1 MPKFGYIDK
10 TGDFVIPPRFDDLCY
25 EYSEGL
31 AAVNVEGK
39 YGFIDK
45 NGDFVI
51 PPQFECVFP
60 FAHGIA
66 AVLIEEK
73 YGYIDKSGKIVI
85 PPTFEEV
92 DEFSEGLAYAKT
104 ATQEGYIDPTG
115 AWALIPPPRY
125 NCGHSFCDGLTR
137 IDLCEEEELDED
149 EDTDECGCACEGYCE
164 GYIDKT
170 GAIVIPPQ
178 FRDTYDFSEGLAY
191 VETEDGGYVFIDTKG
206 NVALKFD
213 FDYDTRWCHSFS
225 EGVVAVRIEGKYGY
239 ADKTGQIVIAP
250 QFDEAYRFRE
260 GLAGV
265 RFRGRWGFIDKNAEW
280 VIEPKPWRPFGFFEG
295 LAMVAVRDYNMKHFY
310 PQSNV

>member
-1 MPKFGYIDK
+1 MWKSGFIDKTGTLVIPLQFDSCYRYSEGLASVKIDNKFGFIDK
-10 TGDFVIPPRFDDLCY
+10 TGDFVIPP
-25 EYSEGL
+25 
-31 AAVNVEGK
+31 
-39 YGFIDK
+39 
-45 NGDFVI
+45 
-51 PPQFECVFP
+51 QFEWVLP

-66 AVLIEEK
+66 AVSIEGK
-73 YGYIDKSGKIVI
+73 WGYIDKSGTIVI
-85 PPTFEEV
+85 PPMFEEV
-92 DEFSEGLAYAKT
+92 DAFSDGLAYAKT

-115 AWALIPPPRY
+115 AWALIPPPHY

-149 EDTDECGCACEGYCE
+149 EGTDECGCACE

-178 FRDTYDFSEGLAY
+178 FRDTDDFSEGLAH

-239 ADKTGQIVIAP
+239 ADKTGKIVIAP
-250 QFDEAYRFRE
+250 QFDEVYRFRE

-265 RFRGRWGFIDKNAEW
+265 RTGSWWGFIDKTGEW

-295 LAMVAVRDYNMKHFY
+295 LTAISVQDYSIKDIY